1 MSKLLS
7 LSITQGPLSIT
18 IEGDLDAGLTVGYV
32 RAIRDRI
39 EDLLDLSKNGVP
51 EGIEARSFP
60 VPDEELEGPEETELL
75 SWISLQKEDGSW
87 DQAQVEDILVEVPST
102 CIQALTLAHLAGQES
117 GTLFVRFI
125 NGGLYA
131 YADVPRNLAEEL
143 VNADSIG
150 RFFREH
156 IKGTFPAT
164 RIDA

>member
-60 VPDEELEGPEETELL
+60 EPDEDANEGPGETELL

-87 DQAQVEDILVEVPST
+87 DPSHVENVLVEVPST
-102 CIQALTLAHLAGQES
+102 CIQALTLAHLAGQEQ
-117 GTLFVRFI
+117 GVLFVRFI

-131 YADVPRNLAEEL
+131 YADVPRDLAEEL
-143 VNADSIG
+143 VTAASIG

-164 RIDA
+164 RID